1 MISDAALVVVVVV
14 GGDDRDVDGAV
25 FFRQEIGSILAYNIV
40 IHRHEKKKE
49 RRGKGGTIKPFNKP

>member
-1 MISDAALVVVVVV
+1 MISDAAVVVVVV

-40 IHRHEKKKE
+40 IHRRHEKKKE